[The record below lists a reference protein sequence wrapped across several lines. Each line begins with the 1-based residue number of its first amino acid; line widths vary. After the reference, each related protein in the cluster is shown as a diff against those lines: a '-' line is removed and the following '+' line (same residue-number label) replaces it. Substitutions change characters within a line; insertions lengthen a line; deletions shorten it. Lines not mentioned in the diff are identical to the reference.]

1 MHLHLVALAWIYVAL
16 MMALAEALSP
26 AGTWLGAIITFVI
39 YGLLPLSIVLYIL
52 GTPVRRRA
60 RRRREASAADPDG
73 GGHAA
78 GDAVAAERKEP

>member
-26 AGTWLGAIITFVI
+26 TGTLLGAIVTFVL
-39 YGLLPLSIVLYIL
+39 YGVVPLSIVLYIL

-73 GGHAA
+73 GRHAA
-78 GDAVAAERKEP
+78 GDAVAPERKGP